1 MPQTKTIILRVGERA
16 HTALLRA
23 AARQGLDIE
32 EVAERALDRAFD
44 ADGKLRPDTTS
55 EERHDRIAK
64 LSYPVNDPATVSE
77 IDRLADVARQ
87 YQRGSR

>member
-1 MPQTKTIILRVGERA
+1 MPPQKTIILRVSERA

-32 EVAERALDRAFD
+32 EVAERALDKVFD
-44 ADGKLRPDTTS
+44 ADGRPRPDTTN

-64 LSYPVNDPATVSE
+64 LSFPVNDPATASE

-87 YQRGSR
+87 YQRGA